1 MVDGV
6 NTAPTRR
13 LIGAALSLA
22 VAGVFLGVSPTA
34 AAEPVDSVQQA
45 VDAAVSSAAAQGITQ
60 SISVVDRASGA
71 AVASSGGSEQ
81 YISESIVKLFTVA
94 YYEVQADGR
103 PDDSMAQTLRT
114 MIINS
119 DDDIESSLWNVDIV
133 PTIAAR
139 YGLADTRNGPKTGPH
154 DWGWEVITADDETRF
169 LYEMSNDP
177 VVSPLL
183 MDAMANSA
191 PTGADGADQF
201 FGMNTLPGDHG
212 SKQGWTDVGAGSS
225 EPAEIHSVGWTDRY
239 FVAILQ
245 TAAGPD
251 FDAMRATA
259 TAAAQAVYR
268 AQQPAAVS
276 TDAPTAESDQAQNP
290 ADSPAASPPT
300 AAASAAPPAPGGQ
313 FAHLITAL
321 RHDVDVLLADVAAL
335 LQRW

>member
-1 MVDGV
+1 M
-6 NTAPTRR
+6 TT
-13 LIGAALSLA
+13 
-22 VAGVFLGVSPTA
+22 
-34 AAEPVDSVQQA
+34 
-45 VDAAVSSAAAQGITQ
+45 SS
-60 SISVVDRASGA
+60 R
-71 AVASSGGSEQ
+71 
-81 YISESIVKLFTVA
+81 
-94 YYEVQADGR
+94 
-103 PDDSMAQTLRT
+103 
-114 MIINS
+114 
-119 DDDIESSLWNVDIV
+119 SLWNVDIV

-259 TAAAQAVYR
+259 TAAAQAVYG

-276 TDAPTAESDQAQNP
+276 TDTPTAESGPAQNAGRFCRGVTPHRRSPGRTAGAGRAVRPPDHRAPSRCRRP
-290 ADSPAASPPT
+290 AGRCRRVAPEVVT
-300 AAASAAPPAPGGQ
+300 VRTAPPLSARP
-313 FAHLITAL
+313 
-321 RHDVDVLLADVAAL
+321 
-335 LQRW
+335 